1 MRRLTKQ
8 FATVV
13 LLSLTVYLVAA
24 AAIAAVGLR
33 DHTSNTA
40 DIIVVPGNTVQADG
54 TLSKR
59 LQSRLDVA
67 IGLLR
72 EGRANAI
79 FVSGGIGREG
89 HDEAAAMAAYLVSQ
103 GVSAAAVVQD
113 PLGVDTAAT
122 AIHAAKY
129 LQTHQLQ
136 TAIVATQY
144 FHIAR
149 TTLALERAGIR
160 VTGTRHANYFELRD
174 VYSLTREVIGHA
186 AYYLKL

>member
-1 MRRLTKQ
+1 MQRLTRA

-13 LLSLTVYLVAA
+13 LLSLAAYLAAA
-24 AAIAAVGLR
+24 AAIAVIGLR

-40 DIIVVPGNTVQADG
+40 DIIVVPGNTVHADG
-54 TLSKR
+54 TLSRR
-59 LQSRLDVA
+59 LQSRLDAA

-72 EGRANAI
+72 EGRAPTI

-89 HDEAAAMAAYLVSQ
+89 HDEAAAMAAYLVTQ
-103 GVSAAAVVQD
+103 GVSASAVVQD

-122 AIHAAKY
+122 AINAAKY
-129 LQTHQLQ
+129 LQAHQLQ

-174 VYSLTREVIGHA
+174 AYSLTREVMGYA
-186 AYYLKL
+186 AYWLKL